1 MRIEKGGDFGYH
13 KRKSSEENLLSALE
27 DLTDQLGRDKM
38 TETQVIEVLESM
50 TRYYTSFHIFNRHGD
65 NSKNSIAIVWN
76 IEDVQSILEDGQED
90 GYFKD
95 LKLTDKDCM
104 DILTEI
110 ELRHDSSQGVCSDTI
125 WYYLHDLVKERKEE
139 V

>member
-1 MRIEKGGDFGYH
+1 MFGYH
-13 KRKSSEENLLSALE
+13 ERSSKEENLLSALE

-38 TETQVIEVLESM
+38 TETQAIETLESM
-50 TRYYTSFHIFNRHGD
+50 TRYYTNFHIFNRHGD

-76 IEDVQSILEDGQED
+76 IEDVRSILEDGQVD

-110 ELRHDSSQGVCSDTI
+110 ELRHDSSQGICSDTI
-125 WYYLHDLVKERKEE
+125 WYYLHDLVKDKRGKE
-139 V
+139 